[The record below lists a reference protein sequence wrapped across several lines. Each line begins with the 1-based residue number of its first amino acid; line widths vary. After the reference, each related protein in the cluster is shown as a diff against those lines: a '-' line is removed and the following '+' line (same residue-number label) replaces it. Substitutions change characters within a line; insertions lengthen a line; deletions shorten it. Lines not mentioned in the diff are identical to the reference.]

1 MNKQV
6 SIATSNKAFSDTLQ
20 RLFME
25 TRLTVTNINT
35 LSDPVLEATWLL
47 ILDTETIDITTP
59 TLDTIPKT
67 TNIILFVNDSIIP
80 KIQLFSDPKILSIF
94 RHKTLVEGDEFMR
107 LVNTIIHWNI
117 FGLNKHMVW
126 NTPSILIEIKN
137 AKEKKAA
144 LIHMFTHLSKKG
156 VRSAVRDNI
165 EAVTDEILMNA
176 LYHAPVDKH
185 GNERYANI
193 SRKEL
198 ASFPNLD
205 PITMQYCINDN
216 YFGLAV
222 RDQFGSLA
230 KQNLV
235 KYLNR
240 SKNSET
246 VIENKTSGAG
256 LGLLHTLQLT
266 SKLVFNINQDVSTE
280 VIALF
285 DLKNRSRNIAN
296 LDSLHILTSQ
306 SQPNNPSQ
314 RIKISLHKTRIIAF
328 SSLLFLALTA
338 LLRIWI

>member
-1 MNKQV
+1 MSKQV

-25 TRLTVTNINT
+25 TQLTVTNVNT
-35 LSDPVLEATWLL
+35 LTDPLLEATWLL
-47 ILDTETIDITTP
+47 ILDAETIDVTIP

-67 TNIILFVNDSIIP
+67 TNVILFINDSIIP

-107 LVNTIIHWNI
+107 LVNTIMHWNI
-117 FGLNKHMVW
+117 FGLNKHIVW
-126 NTPSILIEIKN
+126 NTPSVLIKIRN
-137 AKEKKAA
+137 AKEKRAT
-144 LIHMFTHLSKKG
+144 LTRMFIHLSKKG

-165 EAVTDEILMNA
+165 EAVTDELLMNA

-185 GNERYANI
+185 GNERYAHI

-198 ASFPNLD
+198 ASVPNLD

-230 KQNLV
+230 KQNLI
-235 KYLNR
+235 KYLSR

-246 VIENKTSGAG
+246 IMENKTSGAG
-256 LGLLHTLQLT
+256 LGLLNTLQLT

-285 DLKNRSRNIAN
+285 DLKNRSRNIAH

-314 RIKISLHKTRIIAF
+314 RIKMSLHKAKIIAF
-328 SSLLFLALTA
+328 SSLLFVALTA